1 MLLTTPA
8 QAAWTA
14 AGQPDVQAPAP
25 VEGRCG
31 RCGTQTAT
39 VTSTHIVSEKFTGF
53 DAWPYGSRRLC
64 VPCAWAYSHT
74 PTAQQA
80 MVITPTHATCYADG
94 RDVTDLLTAGPL
106 PATTAVIVPT
116 AKRRHLLPTAQW
128 GHVATDGLV
137 VAWDGA
143 AARRLTD
150 VRWLRTDIGATWPQ
164 LQAPTPPPQ
173 LMRGRPPRGWEP
185 ILTAWSGLQRWR
197 VVPPLWAAARILTNP
212 RR

>member
-53 DAWPYGSRRLC
+53 DSWPYGSRRLC

-80 MVITPTHATCYADG
+80 MVITPTATTCYPDG
-94 RDVTDLLTAGPL
+94 RDVADLLTAGPL

-197 VVPPLWAAARILTNP
+197 VVPPLWAAARILTHP

>member
-1 MLLTTPA
+1 MFTDPA
-8 QAAWTA
+8 EAAWNA
-14 AGQPDVQAPAP
+14 AGRPPVQAPAP

-31 RCGTQTAT
+31 RCGEWTAT

-80 MVITPTHATCYADG
+80 MLITPTATTAYTDG
-94 RDVTDLLTAGPL
+94 RELTELLTAGPL
-106 PATTAVIVPT
+106 PATTAAILPT

-128 GHVATDGLV
+128 AHVATDGLV
-137 VAWDGA
+137 VAWDA
-143 AARRLTD
+143 TTAHRLAD
-150 VRWLRTDIGATWPQ
+150 LLWLRSQIGATWPQ
-164 LQAPTPPPQ
+164 LESPAPPAR
-173 LMRGRPPRGWEP
+173 LMRSHPATAWEP
-185 ILTAWSGLQRWR
+185 ILAAWSALQTWR
-197 VVPPLWAAARILTNP
+197 ATPPLWAAGRILTNP